1 LKPHIEMM
9 QRLSSSIAAL
19 LPKIE
24 IPESLIKN
32 LGNIK
37 YLHLLRE
44 IKWPLFLEDDDS
56 LRTQL
61 ENLCNFTK
69 MDPYEF
75 KTFTDIMQR
84 YSDLCKPVK
93 GNGRGKKKK

>member
-1 LKPHIEMM
+1 MEMI

-19 LPKIE
+19 LSNIE

-32 LGNIK
+32 LGNIN
-37 YLHLLRE
+37 YLRLLRE

-61 ENLCNFTK
+61 ENLCEHYTK
-69 MDPYEF
+69 DYLKDGVRGSGNDVVVLHPGDALYERYKRYF
-75 KTFTDIMQR
+75 KGVI
-84 YSDLCKPVK
+84 
-93 GNGRGKKKK
+93 